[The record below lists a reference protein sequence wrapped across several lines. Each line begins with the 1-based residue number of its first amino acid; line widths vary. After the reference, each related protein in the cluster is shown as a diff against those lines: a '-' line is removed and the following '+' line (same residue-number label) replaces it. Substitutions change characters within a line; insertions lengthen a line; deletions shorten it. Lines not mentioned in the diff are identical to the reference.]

1 MRRLLAEFR
10 RRPFDDL
17 LIACFPK
24 SGSTYLSKVLQKAT
38 GLKEDY
44 IAEFGP
50 QNEQDIVRR
59 KLKRLWRRSVLQQ
72 HVKGTRTNV
81 EFLTTFGIRP
91 IVQTRSLF
99 DVVISLYDHFERDN
113 NSLPCGHVCAD
124 YWQMTVHDRLD
135 YLICVHLPWYYNF
148 YLSWRDAAHKLEIF
162 PLTYEDLF
170 ADQTGR
176 LTEVLNFYHF
186 SIPPAR
192 LQAAIAQTANAKT
205 RFNVGVSGRGA
216 RMLSKQH
223 RQSIQRQ
230 AATCRLELDEHG
242 SIVTGL
248 LPATPKFVPRAT
260 SVADN
265 SRKVAA

>member
-1 MRRLLAEFR
+1 MRRLLAEIR

-44 IAEFGP
+44 LAEFGS

-81 EFLTTFGIRP
+81 ELLTSFGIRP

-99 DVVISLYDHFERDN
+99 DVVISLYDHFEREN

-124 YWQMTVHDRLD
+124 YWQMTFHERLD
-135 YLICVHLPWYYNF
+135 YLICVHLPWYFNF
-148 YLSWRDAAHKLEIF
+148 YLSCAMRRTKSKSSRSVTKACSPTRW
-162 PLTYEDLF
+162 
-170 ADQTGR
+170 AD
-176 LTEVLNFYHF
+176 
-186 SIPPAR
+186 
-192 LQAAIAQTANAKT
+192 
-205 RFNVGVSGRGA
+205 
-216 RMLSKQH
+216 
-223 RQSIQRQ
+223 
-230 AATCRLELDEHG
+230 
-242 SIVTGL
+242 
-248 LPATPKFVPRAT
+248 
-260 SVADN
+260 
-265 SRKVAA
+265 